1 MAAATGKPVLVI
13 GNKNY
18 SSWSLRPW
26 LALTA
31 AGIPFEEK
39 LVRFGEPRFGREVR
53 KLSGAGLVPVLLHKG
68 QSIWDS
74 LAIIEYAAETWP
86 KAGVW
91 PKSAAARAMAR
102 SASAE
107 IHSGFRGIRGACPM
121 NLRRPKVPLKAGF
134 SEAVLADVKRLELLW
149 SRCRKAHGKGGPF
162 LFGKFSAADAMYAPV
177 VTRLD
182 SYAIPVKK
190 ETRAYM
196 DAVMATPAFRS
207 WLAAALK
214 EPWIVPEDEA
224 E

>member
-1 MAAATGKPVLVI
+1 MVAANTATLVI

-26 LALTA
+26 LALA
-31 AGIPFEEK
+31 MAGIPFEEK
-39 LVRFGEPRFGREVR
+39 LVRFGEPQFSRAV
-53 KLSGAGLVPVLLHKG
+53 KKISGAGLVPVLLHKG
-68 QSIWDS
+68 NAVWDS

-86 KAGVW
+86 KAQIW
-91 PKSAAARAMAR
+91 PKNAAARAMAR
-102 SASAE
+102 SAAAE
-107 IHSGFRGIRGACPM
+107 MHSGLRGIRGACPM

-134 SEAVLADVKRLELLW
+134 SEAVMGDVKRIETLW
-149 SRCRKAHGKGGPF
+149 SQCRKLHGKGGPF
-162 LFGKFSAADAMYAPV
+162 LFGKFSGADAMFAPV

-190 ETRAYM
+190 ETREYM
-196 DAVMATPAFRS
+196 NAVMATHAFNH
-207 WLAAALK
+207 WLGAALK

>member
-1 MAAATGKPVLVI
+1 MAAAANRPILVI

-26 LALTA
+26 LALTM

-39 LVRFGEPRFGREVR
+39 LVRFGEPRFSREVR
-53 KLSGAGLVPVLLHKG
+53 KISGAGLVPVLVHKG
-68 QSIWDS
+68 QTIWDS

-86 KAGVW
+86 KAQVW
-91 PKSAAARAMAR
+91 PKTAAARAMAR
-102 SASAE
+102 SAAAE
-107 IHSGFRGIRGACPM
+107 IHSGFGGLRNDCPM
-121 NLRRPKVPLKAGF
+121 NLRRPKVALKAGF
-134 SEAVLADVKRLELLW
+134 SNAVLSDVKRLELLW
-149 SRCRKAHGKGGPF
+149 SQCRKAHGKGGPF

-190 ETRAYM
+190 ETRAYV
-196 DAVMATPAFRS
+196 DAVMNTPGFKA

-214 EPWIVPEDEA
+214 EPWIVPVDEA

>member
-1 MAAATGKPVLVI
+1 MAAAKAMLVI

-26 LALTA
+26 LALTM
-31 AGIPFEEK
+31 AGIPFDEK
-39 LVRFGEPRFGREVR
+39 LIRFGEPRFGREVR
-53 KLSGAGLVPVLLHKG
+53 KVSEAGMVPVLLHKG
-68 QSIWDS
+68 LTIWDS

-86 KAGVW
+86 KAHVW
-91 PKSAAARAMAR
+91 PKTAAARAMAR
-102 SASAE
+102 SAAAE
-107 IHSGFRGIRGACPM
+107 IHSGFRGIRSACPM
-121 NLRRPKVPLKAGF
+121 NLRRPKVALKAGF
-134 SEAVLADVKRLELLW
+134 SAAVLRDVKRLETLW
-149 SRCRKAHGKGGPF
+149 AQCRKAHGKGGPF

-177 VTRLD
+177 VARLD

-196 DAVMATPAFRS
+196 NAVMQTHGFQA
-207 WLAAALK
+207 WLAASLK

>member
-1 MAAATGKPVLVI
+1 
-13 GNKNY
+13 
-18 SSWSLRPW
+18 
-26 LALTA
+26 
-31 AGIPFEEK
+31 
-39 LVRFGEPRFGREVR
+39 
-53 KLSGAGLVPVLLHKG
+53 
-68 QSIWDS
+68 
-74 LAIIEYAAETWP
+74 
-86 KAGVW
+86 
-91 PKSAAARAMAR
+91 MAR

-134 SEAVLADVKRLELLW
+134 SEAVLNDVKRLETLW
-149 SRCRKAHGKGGPF
+149 AQCRASFGKGGPF

-182 SYAIPVKK
+182 SYAIPVKR

-196 DAVMATPAFRS
+196 DAVMSTPGFKAWF
-207 WLAAALK
+207 AAAMK

>member
-1 MAAATGKPVLVI
+1 MAAQNKPTLVI

-26 LALTA
+26 LALTM
-31 AGIPFEEK
+31 AGIPFDEK
-39 LVRFGEPRFGREVR
+39 LIRFGEPRFGREV
-53 KLSGAGLVPVLLHKG
+53 KKVSAAGMVPVLLHKG
-68 QSIWDS
+68 QTVWDS

-91 PKSAAARAMAR
+91 PKTAAARAMAR
-102 SASAE
+102 SAAAE
-107 IHSGFRGIRGACPM
+107 IHSGFRGIRSACPM
-121 NLRRPKVPLKAGF
+121 NLRRPKVALKAGF
-134 SEAVLADVKRLELLW
+134 SEAVLKDVKRLEMLW
-149 SRCRKAHGKGGPF
+149 AQCRKAHGKGGPF

-177 VTRLD
+177 VARLD

-196 DAVMATPAFRS
+196 HAVMGTAGFKA
-207 WLAAALK
+207 WLTASLK

>member
-1 MAAATGKPVLVI
+1 MAVKNKATLVI

-26 LALTA
+26 LALTM
-31 AGIPFEEK
+31 AGIDFEEK
-39 LVRFGEPRFGREVR
+39 LIRFGEPKFSKSVKRI
-53 KLSGAGLVPVLLHKG
+53 SSAGLVPVLLHKG
-68 QSIWDS
+68 LTIWDS
-74 LAIIEYAAETWP
+74 LAIIEYAAETSP
-86 KAGVW
+86 MAGVW
-91 PKSAAARAMAR
+91 PKSPAARAMAR

-107 IHSGFRGIRGACPM
+107 MHSGFRGIRNDCPM
-121 NLRRPKVPLKAGF
+121 NIRRPKVPLKAGF
-134 SEAVLADVKRLELLW
+134 SDAVMKDVKRLETLW
-149 SRCRKAHGKGGPF
+149 AQCRKAHGKGGPF

-196 DAVMATPAFRS
+196 DAVMNTHGFQT
-207 WLAAALK
+207 WLSAALK
-214 EPWIVPEDEA
+214 EPWIVAEDEA